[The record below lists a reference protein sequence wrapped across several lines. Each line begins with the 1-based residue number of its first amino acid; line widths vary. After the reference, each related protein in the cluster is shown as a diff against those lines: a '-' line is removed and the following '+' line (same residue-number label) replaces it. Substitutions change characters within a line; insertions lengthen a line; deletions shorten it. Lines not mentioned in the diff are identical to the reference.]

1 MLWVHIHT
9 EVIICMIKPS
19 NLLQEV
25 IPISHWSPSHVGS
38 QRLMLISEKGQ
49 KKKPQ
54 QKKSSRQCSERDP
67 LSGLYPLTDLGAE
80 DNAAS
85 PPHCSEIPKL
95 GKVKTHL
102 NNLCMRVYLWTSLIQ
117 KMKHGRDREQLQQGT
132 ICNTKFLQLQISQS
146 DDTYSTHAQS
156 RYLSIWEK

>member
-1 MLWVHIHT
+1 MGTHT
-9 EVIICMIKPS
+9 HRSYHLYDKTFKPS
-19 NLLQEV
+19 TGSNPNLTLKPLTCGV
-25 IPISHWSPSHVGS
+25 
-38 QRLMLISEKGQ
+38 SETHADIRKGT
-49 KKKPQ
+49 KKKKQ

-102 NNLCMRVYLWTSLIQ
+102 NNLCMRVYL
-117 KMKHGRDREQLQQGT
+117 
-132 ICNTKFLQLQISQS
+132 
-146 DDTYSTHAQS
+146 
-156 RYLSIWEK
+156 